1 MTRERGAGGD
11 ISSDVRVLVDEG
23 GAVVDLLMD
32 HNVEIL
38 LGAVGS
44 DLLEGEFLIGRHD
57 GSW

>member
-1 MTRERGAGGD
+1 MTRKRGAGEDVG
-11 ISSDVRVLVDEG
+11 SDVRVLVDEG

-38 LGAVGS
+38 LGAVSS